1 MNKLAITVTLALE
14 EDSLEDAY
22 LDFLLTVDGTYIHDS
37 QNHWVDPM
45 DLAASAASGGEYFI
59 FTCNCG
65 DPGCVGIDEG
75 ITVTHDSST
84 VTWKLRVPLGWP
96 PEDEL
101 PDWAHE
107 VEYRFSQEEYVQ
119 VVNGALR
126 QAKALVRHW
135 RAPGRFWVG
144 PDMSVEDLM
153 SLDVTPEETPLL
165 ASKSR
170 FVH

>member
-14 EDSLEDAY
+14 EENLEDAY
-22 LDFLLTVDGTYIHDS
+22 LDFLLTVDGTYLHDS

-45 DLAASAASGGEYFI
+45 DLAASAAAPGEYFI

-75 ITVTHDSST
+75 ILVGHDSSS
-84 VTWKLRVPLGWP
+84 VTWKLRTPLGWP

-101 PDWAHE
+101 PEWTHE
-107 VEYRFSQEEYVQ
+107 VEYRFPLEEYVQ
-119 VVNGALR
+119 VVAGALR
-126 QAKALVRHW
+126 QAKTLVRHW
-135 RAPGRFWVG
+135 RSPGRLWVG
-144 PDMSVEDLM
+144 PDMTVEELM
-153 SLDVTPEETPLL
+153 ALEVSQEAPPTS
-165 ASKSR
+165 AARSR